1 MTIMKTLRLYFSI
14 LFLLAIQGLPAQET
28 IKTMFYNVFN
38 YPSAP
43 TPNRAQILSD
53 ILDEYQPDIF
63 MICEVETE
71 AGADDILNNALN
83 NNGIIYERAPFV
95 ANQSSNSELQ
105 QMVYF
110 KSSKF
115 SLETTDVIVT
125 TVRDINRYQLKLL
138 TDDHQTNPIYIDL
151 YVAHLKSSTG
161 PANRQIRLEMVQA
174 FTATLGNLDPNSYVI
189 FAGDLNLYNANE
201 PAYQELLNP
210 NNPITFVDPLD
221 APGAWQDNPNFAYLH
236 TQSTRLSSAGFGGGA
251 GGGLDDRF
259 DFILISENM
268 LDSPELMY
276 VEDTYKAFGNNGNCL
291 NNRIDSPDCD
301 GYYSATLRSNLYWMS
316 DHLPV
321 IMDLQTDR
329 TFLSNPTVSMP
340 ELITFPNGNMTT
352 GYLTVQ
358 VHPSIQQ
365 EAGFKIYNVM
375 GQKINHISNQNQQ
388 QYSIDVSGFSK
399 GIYYLTS
406 TANNKTYKFIKK

>member
-1 MTIMKTLRLYFSI
+1 MKTLRLYFSI
-14 LFLLAIQGLPAQET
+14 LFLLVFQGLLAQET

-43 TPNRAQILSD
+43 TPNQAQILSD
-53 ILDEYQPDIF
+53 ILEEYQPDIF
-63 MICEVETE
+63 MICEIETE

-95 ANQSSNSELQ
+95 ANQSSSSPLQ
-105 QMVYF
+105 QMVF
-110 KSSKF
+110 WKSSKF

-125 TVRDINRYQLKLL
+125 SVRDINRYQLKFL
-138 TDDHQTNPIYIDL
+138 TEDHETNPLYIDL
-151 YVAHLKSSTG
+151 YVVHLKSSPG
-161 PANRQIRLEMVQA
+161 PANRQIRLEMVQE
-174 FTATLGNLDPNSYVI
+174 FTATLGDLDPNSYLI
-189 FAGDLNLYNANE
+189 FAGDLNLYNATE
-201 PAYQELLNP
+201 PAYQELLNED
-210 NNPITFVDPLD
+210 NPITFVDPQD

-236 TQSTRLSSAGFGGGA
+236 TQNTRLSNSGFGGGA

-268 LDSPELMY
+268 LNSPELMY

-301 GYYSATLRSNLYWMS
+301 GDYSATLRSNLYWMS

-329 TFLSNPTVSMP
+329 TFLSNPTVSVQ
-340 ELITFPNGNMTT
+340 ELITFPQGNMASD
-352 GYLTVQ
+352 YLTVQ
-358 VHPSIQQ
+358 VHSSIQQ
-365 EAGFKIYNVM
+365 EVGFKIYSVM
-375 GQKINHISNQNQQ
+375 GQKINYISSQNQQ

-399 GIYYLTS
+399 GIYYLYS